1 MVQQWNVKGMAMKR
15 IKEWLHN
22 FWWWF
27 RQDPFG
33 YIFEFVLYVLVIALI
48 VFLALTI
55 FLACTGQIQDTGGG
69 HAPHGINLIPMYNG
83 DNVTFLP
90 MPY

>member
-1 MVQQWNVKGMAMKR
+1 MKIEKR
-15 IKEWLHN
+15 MDKLKDWLHN

-33 YIFEFVLYVLVIALI
+33 YIFEFILYVLVIALI
-48 VFLALTI
+48 AFLALTI
-55 FLACTGQIQDTGGG
+55 FLACTGQIQLKDTGGG
-69 HAPHGINLIPMYNG
+69 SHGINLIPMYNG

>member
-1 MVQQWNVKGMAMKR
+1 MDKLKD
-15 IKEWLHN
+15 WLKN

-33 YIFEFVLYVLVIALI
+33 YIFEFILYVLVIALI

-55 FLACTGQIQDTGGG
+55 FLACTGQIQLKDMGGDS
-69 HAPHGINLIPMYNG
+69 HGINLIPMYNG
-83 DNVTFLP
+83 DDVTFFP

>member
-1 MVQQWNVKGMAMKR
+1 MDRLKM
-15 IKEWLHN
+15 WLHN
-22 FWWWF
+22 FWWNF

-33 YIFEFVLYVLVIALI
+33 YIFEFILYVLVIALI
-48 VFLALTI
+48 AFIVLTV
-55 FLACTGQIQDTGGG
+55 FLACTGQIQLKDTSGGS
-69 HAPHGINLIPMYNG
+69 HGINLIPVYNG

>member
-1 MVQQWNVKGMAMKR
+1 MVQQWHVRGMAMKR

-69 HAPHGINLIPMYNG
+69 HAPHGINLIPTSFDYN
-83 DNVTFLP
+83 LES
-90 MPY
+90 

>member
-1 MVQQWNVKGMAMKR
+1 MK
-15 IKEWLHN
+15 IEKIMDKLKDWLEN

-33 YIFEFVLYVLVIALI
+33 YIFEFILYVLVIALV
-48 VFLALTI
+48 VFLILTI
-55 FLACTGQIQDTGGG
+55 YCACTGQIKDTGDSGS
-69 HAPHGINLIPMYNG
+69 HGIYMIPMYNG
-83 DNVTFLP
+83 GNVTFLP

>member
-1 MVQQWNVKGMAMKR
+1 MKR

-48 VFLALTI
+48 VFLAFAYI
-55 FLACTGQIQDTGGG
+55 WV
-69 HAPHGINLIPMYNG
+69 LISYIKEKIKDHVQN
-83 DNVTFLP
+83 
-90 MPY
+90 

>member
-1 MVQQWNVKGMAMKR
+1 MNKLKD
-15 IKEWLHN
+15 WLNN

-33 YIFEFVLYVLVIALI
+33 YIFEFILYVLVIALI
-48 VFLALTI
+48 AFFILTV
-55 FLACTGQIQDTGGG
+55 FLACTGQIQLKDTGG

-83 DNVTFLP
+83 NNVTFLP